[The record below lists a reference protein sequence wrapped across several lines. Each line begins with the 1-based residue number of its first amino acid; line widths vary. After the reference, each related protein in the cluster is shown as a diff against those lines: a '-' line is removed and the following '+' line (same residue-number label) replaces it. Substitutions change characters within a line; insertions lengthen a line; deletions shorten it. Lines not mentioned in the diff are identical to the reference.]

1 LLLAQVKGEEEGEVL
16 DIGCGNGPLTIR
28 LAQRYPNARVIGV
41 DYWGKQW
48 AYAQGRCEKNAHR
61 EGVASRVGFQ
71 KASASALPFEEGR
84 FDLVVS
90 NLTFHEVEDTPDK
103 RDVVHEALRVVKPG
117 GQFVFQD
124 LFLWKRIYGTPEE
137 LLAAVRGWGI
147 ERVEFIPTCNTPF
160 IPWAL
165 KLPFMVGTIAI
176 LRGVK

>member
-1 LLLAQVKGEEEGEVL
+1 
-16 DIGCGNGPLTIR
+16 
-28 LAQRYPNARVIGV
+28 VIGV

-137 LLAAVRGWGI
+137 LLAACEAGESSGS
-147 ERVEFIPTCNTPF
+147 N
-160 IPWAL
+160 L
-165 KLPFMVGTIAI
+165 SLPVIRLSFPGHLNSHSWLGRSQSCAA
-176 LRGVK
+176 